1 MKSLQKASK
10 FLSDYTSVVVILIAV
25 VTFFV
30 PGMMGW
36 VNYQLFTDPVANK
49 FTSQSIIIGVIMFS
63 MGLTLTTKDFQILA
77 QRPFDICI
85 GAVAQYFIMPFLAF
99 TLSKVLRLP
108 DGIALGLILVGC
120 CPGGVSSNIMSYL
133 CGGDVAFSVGMTT
146 VSTILSP
153 VMTPLMVSL
162 LARGTKITIHGLP
175 MLVSILETVIVPVA
189 FGFVLNFLL
198 GKKKAFQEAQ
208 KVMPGIAVLG
218 LACVVGG
225 VISSQGSRFFQS
237 GLVIFVA
244 VLLHNGLGYLLGYGA
259 GKLTGMNKAK
269 KRTISIEVGMQNA
282 GLATNLATTTA
293 QFANTPE
300 SAVICAVSC
309 VWHSISGTLLAGMF
323 AMRDKMQENKAAR
336 KNLVEE

>member
-1 MKSLQKASK
+1 
-10 FLSDYTSVVVILIAV
+10 
-25 VTFFV
+25 
-30 PGMMGW
+30 
-36 VNYQLFTDPVANK
+36 
-49 FTSQSIIIGVIMFS
+49 
-63 MGLTLTTKDFQILA
+63 
-77 QRPFDICI
+77 
-85 GAVAQYFIMPFLAF
+85 
-99 TLSKVLRLP
+99 
-108 DGIALGLILVGC
+108 
-120 CPGGVSSNIMSYL
+120 
-133 CGGDVAFSVGMTT
+133 
-146 VSTILSP
+146 
-153 VMTPLMVSL
+153 
-162 LARGTKITIHGLP
+162 

-323 AMRDKMQENKAAR
+323 AMKDKMQENKEAR
-336 KNLVEE
+336 KLRPHWLFIFFLHSRAFQLSYNKSLYQTVSALQVKVPVQ